1 MMNFGAPTM
10 ATIRLIIADDHPILR
25 QGIRTL
31 LEDSRL
37 IEVTGEA
44 STGREALDL
53 VEAHCP
59 NVLLL
64 DVEMPDM
71 SGLDVAE
78 QLYRSGSPVRVL
90 ILSAYDDIEYI
101 QRLMQ
106 CGVAGYLLKDEA
118 SKVIVQ
124 AVEEVAHGQI
134 GWFSHQINQQWQ
146 RSMNHDPQK
155 RLLTEREIQVLRL
168 TSQGKTNSGIA
179 YALGISEK
187 TVEKH
192 LDSIY
197 RKLDVR
203 SRTEA
208 AVMAIQG
215 ELI

>member
-1 MMNFGAPTM
+1 M

-25 QGIRTL
+25 KGIRTL

-37 IEVTGEA
+37 VEVVEEA

-53 VEAHCP
+53 VDKHCP
-59 NVLLL
+59 DVLLL
-64 DVEMPDM
+64 DVDMDDM

-78 QLYRSGSPVRVL
+78 ELYKKGSPVRVL
-90 ILSAYDDIEYI
+90 ILSAYDDIEHI
-101 QRLMQ
+101 QRLMK

-124 AVEEVAHGQI
+124 AVEEIAHGQV

-146 RSMNHDPQK
+146 RSMSDEPDR
-155 RLLTEREIQVLRL
+155 RLLTERELQVLRL
-168 TSQGKTNSGIA
+168 ASQGKTNNGIA

-208 AVMAIQG
+208 AVVAIQG

>member
-1 MMNFGAPTM
+1 M
-10 ATIRLIIADDHPILR
+10 ATIRLVIGDDHPVLR

-31 LEDSRL
+31 LEDSRQV
-37 IEVTGEA
+37 EVIGEA
-44 STGREALDL
+44 STGREVLRLVDAL
-53 VEAHCP
+53 CP
-59 NVLLL
+59 DVLLL

-71 SGLDVAE
+71 SGLEVVE
-78 QLYRSGSPVRVL
+78 QLHKKGSPVHVL
-90 ILSAYDDIEYI
+90 VLSAYDDIEYI

-118 SKVIVQ
+118 SKIIVQ
-124 AVEEVAHGQI
+124 AVEDVAHGQV

-146 RSMNHDPQK
+146 RFMSHDPEK

-168 TSQGKTNSGIA
+168 TSQGKTNNGIA

-208 AVMAIQG
+208 AVIAVQG

>member
-1 MMNFGAPTM
+1 M

-25 QGIRTL
+25 QGVRTL
-31 LEDSRL
+31 LEDSRM
-37 IEVTGEA
+37 IEVIGEA
-44 STGREALDL
+44 STGREALEM
-53 VEAHCP
+53 VELLCP
-59 NVLLL
+59 DVLLL

-71 SGLDVAE
+71 SGLDVVK
-78 QLYRSGSPVRVL
+78 QLHQTSSPVRVL

-106 CGVAGYLLKDEA
+106 YGVAGYLLKDEA
-118 SKVIVQ
+118 SKIIVQ
-124 AVEEVAHGQI
+124 AVEEIAHGQV
-134 GWFSHQINQQWQ
+134 GWFSNQINHQWQ
-146 RSMNHDPQK
+146 RFMSHDPAK
-155 RLLTEREIQVLRL
+155 RLLTDREVQVLRL
-168 TSQGKTNSGIA
+168 ASQGKTNNGIA

-208 AVMAIQG
+208 AVMAVQG